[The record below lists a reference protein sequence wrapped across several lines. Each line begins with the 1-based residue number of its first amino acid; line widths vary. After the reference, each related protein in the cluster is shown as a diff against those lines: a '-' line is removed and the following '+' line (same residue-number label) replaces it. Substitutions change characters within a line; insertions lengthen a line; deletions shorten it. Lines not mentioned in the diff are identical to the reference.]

1 MAGDGIRA
9 WAVIYLKGICMGTAD
24 SVPGVSG
31 GTIAL
36 IAGIYE
42 RLITAIAG
50 LDPRVLKHIPRLHT
64 REGRSALSR
73 DLIEMDVPFLVALGM
88 GVVTALIVMAGFMHW
103 AIDQYPALTASFFF
117 GLIAAAAVVL
127 YRYVSVDTIPRVAA
141 AVIGFGFAFILTGF
155 TGGNSAATS
164 LVIMVG
170 TGAIAISAMILPG
183 ISGAFILYMLGQY
196 EYMSKLPGQFIAE
209 LVDVA
214 SGGDPSLLLSTGTTI
229 AAFGVGAIAGLLT
242 ITHAIKYALS
252 NYREATLTFLV
263 SLMVGSLRAPVS
275 DIAANVDKPTPGFIA
290 SIVVIAV
297 LGGVLVVAL
306 DLFTEDI
313 EFGGDADHSSD
324 TDHESPQTE
333 SPINDD

>member
-9 WAVIYLKGICMGTAD
+9 WVVIYLKGLCMGMAD
-24 SVPGVSG
+24 TVPGVSG

-50 LDPRVLKHIPRLHT
+50 LDPRVLRHVPRLHT

-73 DLIEMDVPFLVALGM
+73 DLIEMDVPFLIALGM
-88 GVVTALIVMAGFMHW
+88 GIITAVVIMSGLMHR
-103 AIDQYPALTASFFF
+103 AISQHPALTAAFFF

-127 YRYVSVDTIPRVAA
+127 YRYVAVDTIPRVVAA
-141 AVIGFGFAFILTGF
+141 IVGFGFAFFITGI
-155 TGGNSAATS
+155 TGGGSVATS
-164 LVIMVG
+164 PLIVFG
-170 TGAIAISAMILPG
+170 TGAVAISAMILPG

-196 EYMSKLPGQFIAE
+196 EFMSALPGQFISA
-209 LVDVA
+209 LAGVA
-214 SGGDPSLLLSTGTTI
+214 TGGDPGTLLSTGTTI
-229 AAFGVGAIAGLLT
+229 AAFGAGAVAGLLT

-275 DIAANVDKPTPGFIA
+275 DITENVDTLTPETVVSLCVA
-290 SIVVIAV
+290 AIV
-297 LGGVLVVAL
+297 GGVLVVAL

-313 EFGGDADHSSD
+313 EFGGDVDQTPDSDNQRAESS
-324 TDHESPQTE
+324 TD
-333 SPINDD
+333 D

>member
-1 MAGDGIRA
+1 MAGDGIRG

-24 SVPGVSG
+24 TVPGVSG

-50 LDPRVLKHIPRLHT
+50 LDPRILKHAPRLHT
-64 REGRSALSR
+64 SEGRAALSR
-73 DLIEMDVPFLVALGM
+73 DLIEMDVPFLIALGM
-88 GVVTALIVMAGFMHW
+88 GVVTAIVIMSGLMHR
-103 AIDQYPALTASFFF
+103 AISEHPALTASFFF

-127 YRYVSVDTIPRVAA
+127 YQYVAVDTIPRIVAA
-141 AVIGFGFAFILTGF
+141 IVGFGIAFFVTGF
-155 TGGNSAATS
+155 TEGSSIGTS
-164 LVIMVG
+164 PLIMFG

-196 EYMSKLPGQFIAE
+196 EYMSALPGLFISE
-209 LVDVA
+209 LIDVA
-214 SGGDPSLLLSTGTTI
+214 TGGDPSTLLSVGTTI
-229 AAFGVGAIAGLLT
+229 AAFGVGAVTGLLT

-275 DIAANVDKPTPGFIA
+275 DIQENVDTFTPEIAA
-290 SIVVIAV
+290 SIVAAAIV
-297 LGGVLVVAL
+297 GGVLVVAL
-306 DLFTEDI
+306 DRFTEDI
-313 EFGGDADHSSD
+313 EFGGDVDQTRDPD
-324 TDHESPQTE
+324 TPRTE
-333 SPINDD
+333 SSIDD